1 MGLTSRKS
9 RKLFGRP
16 RGLQVV
22 KVESPL
28 GDQGANKSQKSQAL
42 WRTKGQSRKGRKP
55 LGDQGLESGKSRK
68 PFENPRGLQ
77 VARPKRM
84 HK

>member
-9 RKLFGRP
+9 RKLFGGP

-55 LGDQGLESGKSRK
+55 FGG
-68 PFENPRGLQ
+68 PRGLQ
-77 VARPKRM
+77 VAKVASPLGNQGAYK
-84 HK
+84 